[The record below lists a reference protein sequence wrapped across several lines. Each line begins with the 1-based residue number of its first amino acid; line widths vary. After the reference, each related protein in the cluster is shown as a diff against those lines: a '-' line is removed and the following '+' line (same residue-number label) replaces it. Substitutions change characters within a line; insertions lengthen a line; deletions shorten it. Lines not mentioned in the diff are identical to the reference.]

1 MSFNAEIPIK
11 LTQRIIVAHVTATM
25 FFIFSVHF
33 ILQLQPIKDN
43 GLLLLKTAYLLQL
56 NYCNWCAKT
65 TAHSREGI
73 AWMGALLTGNFH
85 DSFVSSPD
93 RRSRET
99 QLVSQVLLLW
109 FNTGFF
115 EAEETVPKKRSTF
128 RTGQGSFGT
137 AALWHQN
144 GSVVA
149 LLIMR

>member
-11 LTQRIIVAHVTATM
+11 LTHRIIVAHVTATM

-43 GLLLLKTAYLLQL
+43 GLQLLKTAYLLQL

-93 RRSRET
+93 RRSHET
-99 QLVSQVLLLW
+99 QLVSQVLQLW

-115 EAEETVPKKRSTF
+115 EVGGCPQEMFDFSNRNKRPSA
-128 RTGQGSFGT
+128 QPPYGT
-137 AALWHQN
+137 KMESL
-144 GSVVA
+144 S
-149 LLIMR
+149 